1 MPGFS
6 CHQPVAKLV
15 YHFQCLTSQN
25 GSSGF
30 DSQLLGT
37 NLCNFTKTSSFEDL
51 CASKDKP
58 SILYQGLLSTS
69 ASTRYF
75 ARFVTKSVGKTR
87 AWELLT
93 EVEFWEKKR
102 KYGWRVW
109 VLYPGS
115 LVMQQIFLFF
125 FLYVFFLCSYSPSV
139 CLFLVLFEA
148 GFLPSQLVFNQ
159 TCMKKH
165 KSRIKLSSRKTEK
178 EIELWGGNVTIKVV
192 QSYKFCNSEV
202 SLKVSHS

>member
-25 GSSGF
+25 GSSRF

-37 NLCNFTKTSSFEDL
+37 NLCNFTKTSSFEDHS
-51 CASKDKP
+51 ASKDKP
-58 SILYQGLLSTS
+58 SILHQGLLSTS

-115 LVMQQIFLFF
+115 LVMQQIFIFFF
-125 FLYVFFLCSYSPSV
+125 FLMCIFYLLLQPL
-139 CLFLVLFEA
+139 CLFVSCTVWSWISPIPT
-148 GFLPSQLVFNQ
+148 GF
-159 TCMKKH
+159 
-165 KSRIKLSSRKTEK
+165 
-178 EIELWGGNVTIKVV
+178 
-192 QSYKFCNSEV
+192 
-202 SLKVSHS
+202 